1 MTSLWQKPWAPNAS
15 TTSLNNINGY
25 YAWETPF
32 AFLHGRYNTYIYIY
46 IYLGIMFSFREGK
59 SKKFS
64 RSNRNTH
71 MFSSS
76 HHGSDFLGIG
86 KGQARESTMS
96 ATNEDISAWRLAR
109 QLRVDHDDA
118 DTGGMPWNKNWRK
131 KNKHTILFL
140 KALSWPIKI
149 SKIKTEDFKP
159 STGCLPKKVGFPP
172 KSSIC
177 S

>member
-1 MTSLWQKPWAPNAS
+1 MPQQLPS
-15 TTSLNNINGY
+15 TILMAIMLGKLLLRFCM
-25 YAWETPF
+25 EDII
-32 AFLHGRYNTYIYIY
+32 HIYIY

-96 ATNEDISAWRLAR
+96 ATNEDISA
-109 QLRVDHDDA
+109 
-118 DTGGMPWNKNWRK
+118 
-131 KNKHTILFL
+131 
-140 KALSWPIKI
+140 
-149 SKIKTEDFKP
+149 
-159 STGCLPKKVGFPP
+159 
-172 KSSIC
+172 
-177 S
+177 